1 MGRGHDA
8 REHAEHRRRGIVCM
22 LGHKG
27 LARDG
32 KQGHDV
38 EAPRIRVILADGK
51 LNFSFIVRRRFI
63 YLKDCYLR
71 GGTQGAILSWKKL
84 FYTSE

>member
-1 MGRGHDA
+1 
-8 REHAEHRRRGIVCM
+8 M

-32 KQGHDV
+32 EQGHDV
-38 EAPRIRVILADGK
+38 EAPRARVILAGGK
-51 LNFSFIVRRRFI
+51 LSFSFIVRKRFI
-63 YLKDCYLR
+63 YLKACYLR

-84 FYTSE
+84 SYTSE